1 MKTRGYWKTRGTW
14 TSSYNYNIKV
24 YMLSKVAAFKSSL
37 AISGAIAG
45 YAALY
50 IKKYGKVS
58 ILLQINLVIYINRSY
73 LIYYSS
79 ILICSW

>member
-1 MKTRGYWKTRGTW
+1 MKTRDYWKTRGTW

-50 IKKYGKVS
+50 IKKYGKVII
-58 ILLQINLVIYINRSY
+58 ILEIVFV
-73 LIYYSS
+73 YYSTS
-79 ILICSW
+79 YSVFFVAF